1 MVVLTQVRV
10 KGAINKCHCLRHE
23 KVLDVYDNFNTYI
36 VVVSLRASPNFVSLC
51 VHRHVMNLSFDDI
64 RG

>member
-1 MVVLTQVRV
+1 MRV
-10 KGAINKCHCLRHE
+10 KGDRNKCHRLRHK
-23 KVLDVYDNFNTYI
+23 KVLNVYENFNTYI